1 MTDLEQD
8 ITNWIEANTGLV
20 VAFGALVIALVVLVI
35 VAMWILFKK
44 AGEPGWKSIIPFYN
58 IYILC
63 KIVWDKNIF
72 WIWLAIALGGG
83 ILVSA
88 IGGEV
93 GTFVQFAC
101 SIADLVISIIL
112 LVKTSFAYGRGAGTA
127 VGLIFLPTIF
137 TLILAFGS
145 AKYVG
150 PQNKN
155 A

>member
-20 VAFGALVIALVVLVI
+20 ITFGVLVIALLVLCI

-58 IYILC
+58 VYIWC

-72 WIWLAIALGGG
+72 WIWLAISLGSF
-83 ILVSA
+83 VA
-88 IGGEV
+88 TFIGGEV

-101 SIADLVISIIL
+101 SIANLVISIIL
-112 LVKTSFAYGRGAGTA
+112 LIKTSFAYGRGAGTA
-127 VGLIFLPTIF
+127 VGLIFLTTIF